1 MGNSSTNRKER
12 VFESVPEITVGID
25 VGDRHSYYS
34 MVDKRGEVVEQGRIA
49 TTAAALQKHFS
60 GRGQMRIAIE
70 TGTHCLWIW
79 RLLQELGHEVIVA
92 DARQLALI
100 SRSQKKSD
108 ERDSELLAR
117 LARVDPRLLH
127 PVTLRDERTQKDLQL
142 LKSREG
148 LVRARSQLV
157 CTVRGIFKARGIRLK
172 RCSTPAFSRR
182 VREQLSKSERA
193 EIESL
198 LEIIQQL
205 SKKIKGYDRKIE
217 RLCETRY
224 PETQLLQQI
233 SGVGPLTSLAFVL
246 ILKSPHLYRKN
257 RDAGPYLGLCPRRDQ
272 SGDNDPELRISK
284 AGDRFLRCLLVNC
297 AHYIMRGPDCDLKEF
312 GERIA
317 AKGKKRAK
325 KRAVVAVARKL
336 AVLLLRLWRNGE
348 VYDAH
353 YNRKLAEQQ
362 AA

>member
-25 VGDRHSYYS
+25 LGDRHSYYS
-34 MVDKRGEVVEQGRIA
+34 MIDERGEVVEQGRIA
-49 TTAAALQKHFS
+49 TTAAALQKNFA

-70 TGTHCLWIW
+70 TGTHCLWVS
-79 RLLQELGHEVIVA
+79 RLLQEMGHEVIVA
-92 DARQLALI
+92 DARRLALI

-117 LARVDPRLLH
+117 LARVDPTLLH
-127 PVTLRDERTQKDLQL
+127 PVTLRSEENQKDLQL

-148 LVRARSQLV
+148 LVRARTQLV
-157 CTVRGIFKARGIRLK
+157 CTVRGIFKARGIQLK
-172 RCSTPAFSRR
+172 SCSTPAFSQR
-182 VREQLSKSERA
+182 VREQISKSERA
-193 EIESL
+193 EVESL

-205 SKKIKGYDRKIE
+205 SKQIRGYDRKIE
-217 RLCETRY
+217 RLCKARY
-224 PETQLLQQI
+224 PETELLRQI
-233 SGVGPLTSLAFVL
+233 SGVGPVTSLAFVL
-246 ILKSPHLYRKN
+246 ILKSPHLFTKN

-297 AHYIMRGPDCDLKEF
+297 AQYIMRGPDCDLREF

-317 AKGKKRAK
+317 AKGKKKAR

-336 AVLLLRLWRNGE
+336 AVLLLRLWRTGE
-348 VYDAH
+348 VYDPY
-353 YNRKLAEQQ
+353 YNRDRFQQ
-362 AA
+362 QGA